1 MKLLGCTKKDV
12 DKDKE
17 GEDALKLE
25 SAEVFLI
32 HLNLVNNSYQQAS
45 KTLFTFISNKR
56 FCQLLFHLIH

>member
-17 GEDALKLE
+17 GEDALKPE

-45 KTLFTFISNKR
+45 KILLLLYLVNAFVNYFT
-56 FCQLLFHLIH
+56 

>member
-45 KTLFTFISNKR
+45 KILLLLYLVNAFVNYFT
-56 FCQLLFHLIH
+56 